1 MKDKEAE
8 QTIPFKHQSL
18 YTELGTTEQNQ
29 FLLVNS
35 DQFFETLS
43 IQKKK
48 KRPTCGFVW
57 LEKTYNF

>member
-48 KRPTCGFVW
+48 KRPTCGFV
-57 LEKTYNF
+57 